1 MLLIAP
7 YFTRLTTHYILN
19 NPENIGVFGGC
30 KTG

>member
-7 YFTRLTTHYILN
+7 YFARFAPHYILN
-19 NPENIGVFGGC
+19 NPENIGVFSGC